1 MKTVL
6 LFAAPPLAGAL
17 IGFVT
22 NVIAIRMLFRPLAE
36 IRVCGIRLPFTPGIL
51 PRQRHRLAE
60 SIGAMVERELL
71 TPELLRQRLG
81 REDVREEVYRSVTRF
96 TDALLAKPLSGF
108 IGPEQLN
115 RSVCELLSIEGPE
128 QCIGDFVAAELREH
142 APAITGRILEEAE
155 RLYPALT
162 AGCIDL
168 LRRPET
174 HRELETRGW
183 IFLTRTLEK
192 LNSFQR
198 FFISA
203 ARYDQTLDVRMP
215 AIIDDFIDQ
224 LESLAGGG
232 DIRRRI
238 LAALGGAL
246 GPLLGGERPP
256 LSRLIAELLAAEGN
270 KPLAALLPSLGI
282 AADTPLGAIC
292 ALDAAKK
299 KRLDEWLCARLFR
312 IADEQLEHALASLNV
327 RAMVAERIDSLEM
340 IRVERIILD
349 VMSNQLK
356 WIDVFGAIL
365 GFLIGLSQALLS
377 WLLR

>member
-1 MKTVL
+1 VKTVL

-81 REDVREEVYRSVTRF
+81 REDVREQAYRSVTRF
-96 TDALLAKPLSGF
+96 TATMLAQAISGF
-108 IGPEQLN
+108 IGPEQLD
-115 RSVCELLSIEGPE
+115 RSVCELLGLGDMEGR
-128 QCIGDFVAAELREH
+128 IGDLVEAKLREH
-142 APAITGRILEEAE
+142 APAITARILEEAE
-155 RLYPALT
+155 RLYPALM
-162 AGCIDL
+162 AECIDL

-174 HRELETRGW
+174 HRELETRCW
-183 IFLTRTLEK
+183 IFLNRTLEK
-192 LNSFQR
+192 LNMFQR
-198 FFISA
+198 FFLSA
-203 ARYDQTLDVRMP
+203 ARYDQTLDERMP
-215 AIIDDFIDQ
+215 EIVDDLIDQ
-224 LESLAGGG
+224 VESLTGSG
-232 DIRRRI
+232 DTRQRI

-270 KPLAALLPSLGI
+270 KPLAALLSSLGI
-282 AADTPLGAIC
+282 AADTPLGAVC
-292 ALDAAKK
+292 AIDEAKK
-299 KRLDEWLCARLFR
+299 KRLDEWLCARLLR
-312 IADEQLEHALASLNV
+312 IADEQLENALASINV

-349 VMSNQLK
+349 VMANQLK
-356 WIDVFGAIL
+356 WIDVFGAVL
-365 GFLIGLSQALLS
+365 GFAIGLSQSLLS